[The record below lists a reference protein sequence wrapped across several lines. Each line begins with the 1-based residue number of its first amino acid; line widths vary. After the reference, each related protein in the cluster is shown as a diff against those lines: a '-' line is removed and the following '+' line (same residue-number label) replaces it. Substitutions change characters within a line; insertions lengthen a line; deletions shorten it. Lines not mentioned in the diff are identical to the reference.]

1 MNNYTCIKK
10 RIQEMMI
17 AYKLMNNKN
26 THACMQAAV
35 NMMFTHMHVK
45 RVIKLFGERSISEM
59 IKEFRQLDEGAMPVN
74 PVVIPINPDELT
86 DADIIQALEALILLK

>member
-1 MNNYTCIKK
+1 
-10 RIQEMMI
+10 
-17 AYKLMNNKN
+17 
-26 THACMQAAV
+26 
-35 NMMFTHMHVK
+35 MMFTHMHVK

-86 DADIIQALEALILLK
+86 DAEIIQALEALILLK